1 MVTETLG
8 GPPPLPASR
17 RIFAR
22 PLLAAGSA
30 LIVGIGVDM
39 LALRRPI
46 GLGVSIAMLIGVGVV
61 LAGRAAN
68 MTYPVAFR
76 WLLPAAAFMALA
88 IAWRSSATLGAL
100 SLFAY
105 SVIIAISVRL
115 YEGAPLR
122 SWTLTDYVWRGGGA
136 ASGIVEG
143 AGRFLRYD
151 AAVMRPA
158 SGFSRIRPA
167 LIGLAAAIPVLAL
180 FLALFVAADAVF
192 AEYVSRVFSIDVEVA
207 RFVSRLATSLLL
219 ALVAVGCVRA
229 VRSGFRDRW
238 ALAQRPVVPAVPVA
252 TGLAAVILLF
262 AAFVAVQVRYL
273 FGGAS
278 VLDVVDLT
286 YSEYARRG
294 FFEMVAV
301 AVLVVV
307 LIAVADWFVDRSE
320 SKAKLVD
327 VGAVS
332 LVLLTMLIVASAAVR
347 MRLYTEV
354 FGLTELRFYTSV
366 FMGWTAVVLVL
377 LLATVLRRD
386 RSGFALGLLVSGLVF
401 IGALTTVNPDAVIV
415 AVNIDRHLEGAEL
428 DYEYVANLGPDAIP
442 TLVAS
447 VDQVDNPCLLAAVL
461 ADAGSSVDRDEWGW
475 RSATVAHV
483 AATDSLASLTG
494 CD

>member
-1 MVTETLG
+1 MVSETVS

-22 PLLAAGSA
+22 PLFVAVSA
-30 LIVGIGVDM
+30 LVVGASVDA

-46 GLGVSIAMLIGVGVV
+46 GFGTAIAMVVGVGVV
-61 LAGRAAN
+61 LAGRTSN
-68 MTYPVAFR
+68 MAYPVAFR
-76 WLLPAAAFMALA
+76 WLIPAGLFTSFA
-88 IAWRSSATLGAL
+88 IGWRASATLGAL
-100 SLFAY
+100 NLFAY

-115 YEGAPLR
+115 YDGAPLP

-151 AAVMRPA
+151 TAVMRPA
-158 SGFSRIRPA
+158 SGLSRMRPV
-167 LIGLAAAIPVLAL
+167 LIGLVAAAPVLAL
-180 FLALFVAADAVF
+180 FLALFIAADAVF
-192 AEYVSRVFSIDVEVA
+192 AEYVSRALSIDVEVV
-207 RFVSRLATSLLL
+207 RFVSRLVTSLLL
-219 ALVAVGCVRA
+219 ALAAVGCVRA
-229 VRSGFRDRW
+229 VRSGFRDRRG
-238 ALAQRPVVPAVPVA
+238 LTGRPDVPAVPVA
-252 TGLAAVILLF
+252 TGLASVVGLF

-307 LIAVADWFVDRSE
+307 LVAVADWFVDRSDG
-320 SKAKLVD
+320 KAKLVD
-327 VGAVS
+327 LAAVV
-332 LVLLTMLIVASAAVR
+332 LVLLTMVVVASAAVR

-377 LLATVLRRD
+377 LLVTVLRRD

-401 IGALTTVNPDAVIV
+401 IGALTAVNPDAVI
-415 AVNIDRHLEGAEL
+415 AGVNIDRHLGGTEL
-428 DYEYVANLGPDAIP
+428 DYEYAANLGPDAIP

-447 VDQVDNPCLLAAVL
+447 ADRVDDPCLLAAVV
-461 ADAGSSVDRDEWGW
+461 ADASSSADRAEWGW
-475 RSATVAHV
+475 RSATLAHS
-483 AATDSLASLTG
+483 AAADSLASLTG